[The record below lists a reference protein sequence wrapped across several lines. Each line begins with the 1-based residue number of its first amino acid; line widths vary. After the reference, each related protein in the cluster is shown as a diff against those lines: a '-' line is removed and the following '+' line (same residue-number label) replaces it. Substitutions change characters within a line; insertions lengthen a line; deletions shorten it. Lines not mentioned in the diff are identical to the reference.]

1 MLSKALPLLA
11 LIYGASTKPQHLN
24 KTLTDEECF
33 HAAFPNY
40 TTTIKNSSTF
50 DIRIEH
56 TGSIFNV
63 GDWFDSGDVYTI
75 KQGEIYPFNTTA
87 KAMGEICE
95 VVDAFNG
102 NWCEGAMKDIG
113 DMVRYLVVGF
123 DGENVMAAMNKM
135 NVTVTKEGAPW
146 IWSGCDNKTMKAVQD
161 MSVEEFIYVDWD
173 TSSVTEGSD
182 FPEWSPKD
190 KLLLSGT
197 SSTIASIVTLL
208 VSLIVSTR
216 LF

>member
-11 LIYGASTKPQHLN
+11 LVCAASALN
-24 KTLTDEECF
+24 FNAKSEPDMECF
-33 HAAFPNY
+33 NASFPDYN
-40 TTTIKNSSTF
+40 TTINNSSTF

-56 TGSIFNV
+56 SGSIFNV
-63 GDWFDSGDVYTI
+63 GDWFDSGDVHTI
-75 KQGEIYPFNTTA
+75 KQGEVYKYNTTA

-95 VVDAFNG
+95 VVDVFDG
-102 NWCEGAMKDIG
+102 DWCEGAMNKIG

-123 DGENVMAAMNKM
+123 DGEQLFAAMNKM
-135 NVTVTKEGAPW
+135 VVNVTTDGAPW
-146 IWSGCDNKTMKAVQD
+146 EWSGCDNKTMKAVQD
-161 MSVEEFIYVDWD
+161 MNVEEFIYVDWD

-190 KLLLSGT
+190 KLLLSGA
-197 SSTIASIVTLL
+197 SSTIASIVTLF
-208 VSLIVSTR
+208 VSLLVSTR

>member
-11 LIYGASTKPQHLN
+11 LVCAASALN
-24 KTLTDEECF
+24 FNAKSEPDMECF
-33 HAAFPNY
+33 NASFPDYN
-40 TTTIKNSSTF
+40 TTIDNSSTF

-56 TGSIFNV
+56 SGSIFNV

-75 KQGEIYPFNTTA
+75 KEGEIYPYNTTA

-102 NWCEGAMKDIG
+102 HWCEGAMKDIG

-135 NVTVTKEGAPW
+135 NVTVTKDDAPW

-161 MSVEEFIYVDWD
+161 MSVEEFTYVDWN

-197 SSTIASIVTLL
+197 SSTIASIVTLF
-208 VSLIVSTR
+208 VGLIVSTR

>member
-1 MLSKALPLLA
+1 MLSFALLILA
-11 LIYGASTKPQHLN
+11 LICASSALN
-24 KTLTDEECF
+24 VDNRNKTDEECF
-33 HAAFPNY
+33 DDNFPQYNR
-40 TTTIKNSSTF
+40 TVNDSSSF

-56 TGSIFNV
+56 SGSIFNV
-63 GDWFDSGDVYTI
+63 DDWFDSGDVHTI
-75 KQGEIYPFNTTA
+75 KQGEVYKYNTTA

-95 VVDAFNG
+95 VVDVFDG
-102 NWCEGAMKDIG
+102 DWCEGAMNEIG

-123 DGENVMAAMNKM
+123 DGEQLFAAMNKM
-135 NVTVTKEGAPW
+135 VVNVTTDDAPW
-146 IWSGCDNKTMKAVQD
+146 EWSGCDNKTMKAVQD
-161 MSVEEFIYVDWD
+161 MNVEEFIYVDWD

-197 SSTIASIVTLL
+197 SSTIASIVTLF
-208 VSLIVSTR
+208 VSLLVSTR

>member
-1 MLSKALPLLA
+1 MLSFALLILA
-11 LIYGASTKPQHLN
+11 LICASAALN
-24 KTLTDEECF
+24 VDNRNKTDEECF
-33 HAAFPNY
+33 DDNFPQYNR
-40 TTTIKNSSTF
+40 TINDSSSF

-56 TGSIFNV
+56 SGSIFNV
-63 GDWFDSGDVYTI
+63 DDWFDSGDVHTI
-75 KQGEIYPFNTTA
+75 KQGEVYKYNTTA

-95 VVDAFNG
+95 VVDVFDG
-102 NWCEGAMKDIG
+102 DWCEGAMNKIG

-123 DGENVMAAMNKM
+123 DGENLYAAMNRM
-135 NVTVTKEGAPW
+135 NVTVTKDSAPW

-161 MSVEEFIYVDWD
+161 MNVEEFTYVDWN

-197 SSTIASIVTLL
+197 SSTIASIVTLF
-208 VSLIVSTR
+208 VSLLVSTR